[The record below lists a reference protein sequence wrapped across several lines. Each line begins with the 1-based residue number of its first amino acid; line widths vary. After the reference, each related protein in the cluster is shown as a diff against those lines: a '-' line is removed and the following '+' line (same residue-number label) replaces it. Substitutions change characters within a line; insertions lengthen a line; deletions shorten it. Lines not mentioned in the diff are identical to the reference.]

1 MIQNYDCDVEK
12 IADDLLKA
20 ISEQQ
25 WWPYDVFVY
34 TGDSEKDVKQK
45 ALDSL
50 KEVTPKFKPS
60 LIADGGIRPPVR
72 LQLKNRGWQEQDS
85 MSFQSFLRLFIE
97 CRNQ

>member
-50 KEVTPKFKPS
+50 KEVTPKVSVFMEGTSACILTQIFGEKSTLS
-60 LIADGGIRPPVR
+60 LNPV
-72 LQLKNRGWQEQDS
+72 
-85 MSFQSFLRLFIE
+85 
-97 CRNQ
+97 